1 VTVAQVAGG
10 HTDLGVVAMG
20 SGKSMIDGGL
30 VRYLAALGEQ
40 RAAAPYDKVP
50 TVKELGY
57 DVAVYS
63 SHLAL
68 GPPKMPKEISEKLLS
83 VFQIAANDPE
93 FKAFV
98 IQNNGIPS
106 YMLPEQTTKWFDDQ
120 RTIFREIMGKAGILK
135 EK

>member
-1 VTVAQVAGG
+1 
-10 HTDLGVVAMG
+10 
-20 SGKSMIDGGL
+20 
-30 VRYLAALGEQ
+30 
-40 RAAAPYDKVP
+40 
-50 TVKELGY
+50 
-57 DVAVYS
+57 
-63 SHLAL
+63 
-68 GPPKMPKEISEKLLS
+68 MPKEITEKLLS

-106 YMLPEQTTKWFDDQ
+106 YMLPEQTGKWFDDQ